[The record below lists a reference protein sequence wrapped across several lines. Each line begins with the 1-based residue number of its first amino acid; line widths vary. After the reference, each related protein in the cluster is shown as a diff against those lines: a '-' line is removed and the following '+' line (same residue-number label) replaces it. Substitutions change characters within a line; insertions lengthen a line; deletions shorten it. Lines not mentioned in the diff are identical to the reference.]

1 MKVLFC
7 DPLNT
12 QNNFYIFARCLQE
25 AGIDAHVAM
34 DSGGMIPESHQPGWH
49 DRKGDEEWVHRL
61 QFPFTLHPMEYR
73 RRQSVLCS
81 LVKQFDLVVCSGHVP
96 MWIHRAGVPFI
107 FFSYGSDLDQEATQG
122 WSGIP
127 RKITLVEI
135 VRRYFVKTLLSRSL
149 RKASAVVLSP
159 YQVRT
164 AQKLGLKN
172 LRFLPHIIDTT
183 LFRVV
188 DDREEIKRT
197 IKKTL
202 GCDLLLFHPPRQ
214 VWTDRSIAD
223 CKGNDIVFRAF
234 AEFVQ
239 GYEGRAKL
247 VVIEK
252 GWDVGASK
260 RLIDELGIESS
271 VKWLQP
277 MPKNPMVR
285 WYNIAD
291 VVLDQFVV
299 GVLALVAV
307 EAMACGT
314 PVVTH
319 VYNDTK
325 LIYPDLPP
333 VVNHSILGM
342 DNTLSLLAGSTATRD
357 RLSQEG
363 RAWVE
368 KNCSPKT
375 AVPKYV
381 ELLEEV
387 YAHR

>member
-1 MKVLFC
+1 
-7 DPLNT
+7 
-12 QNNFYIFARCLQE
+12 
-25 AGIDAHVAM
+25 
-34 DSGGMIPESHQPGWH
+34 
-49 DRKGDEEWVHRL
+49 
-61 QFPFTLHPMEYR
+61 
-73 RRQSVLCS
+73 
-81 LVKQFDLVVCSGHVP
+81 
-96 MWIHRAGVPFI
+96 MWIHRTGVPFI

-135 VRRYFVKTLLSRSL
+135 VRRHLVKTLLSKSL

-159 YQVRT
+159 YQVRM
-164 AQKLGLKN
+164 AEKLGLKN
-172 LRFLPHIIDTT
+172 LRFLPHTIDTK
-183 LFRVV
+183 LFRPVE
-188 DDREEIKRT
+188 DRET
-197 IKKTL
+197 IKKAVKKTL
-202 GCDLLLFHPPRQ
+202 SCDLLLFHPPRQ

-252 GWDVGASK
+252 GWDVVASK

-277 MPKNPMVR
+277 VPKNLIVR
-285 WYNIAD
+285 WYNAAD
-291 VVLDQFVV
+291 AVLDQFVM

-314 PVVTH
+314 PVISYVKT
-319 VYNDTK
+319 DTER
-325 LIYPDLPP
+325 IYPIMPP
-333 VVNHSILGM
+333 ILNAHKYPTDIGLWL
-342 DNTLSLLAGSTATRD
+342 NWLAVETERVKVLGED
-357 RLSQEG
+357 G
-363 RAWVE
+363 KKWVE
-368 KNCSPKT
+368 KYCSPEA
-375 AVPKYV
+375 AVPRYV